1 MDAVLADS
9 LGELN
14 MVRWLVGVSAGLAAV
29 LAAIGLYGV
38 TSHAVTSRMRELAV
52 RLALGSR
59 PSALTTRVLGRAAAL
74 AVAGLLLGTPAVLAL
89 APWTRSLSFPIRVE
103 PDTYVAAAAG
113 LIGVAL
119 LASLL
124 PALRVSRVA
133 PSQALRHD

>member
-1 MDAVLADS
+1 MDAVLSDS
-9 LGELN
+9 LAELN
-14 MVRWLVGVSAGLAAV
+14 MVRWLVGASAGLAAV

-38 TSHAVTSRMRELAV
+38 TSQSVTSRTRELAV
-52 RLALGSR
+52 RLALGAR

-74 AVAGLLLGTPAVLAL
+74 AVTGLLLGTPAVLAL
-89 APWTRSLSFPIRVE
+89 TPWTRSLSFPIGIE
-103 PDTYVAAAAG
+103 TDTYVAAAAG